1 MRRGALYSFFQQKR
15 ALVLTARSISLSL
28 SLLHVRRTCHG
39 GDNVTHVASLA
50 RKPRRGVTVPYRDT
64 VIPQGARL
72 TTARDG
78 KRVSILHSTF
88 AKSEKVIHNVRNHF
102 FLFFLETRFVY
113 IDLTNKTSLLHFFVN
128 SVNFVST
135 K

>member
-1 MRRGALYSFFQQKR
+1 MRRGALYSFFS
-15 ALVLTARSISLSL
+15 AEAGARLDRPLDLSLSL
-28 SLLHVRRTCHG
+28 SPSCEEDVSWS

-88 AKSEKVIHNVRNHF
+88 AKSEKVIYNVRNHF
-102 FLFFLETRFVY
+102 FLFFSRNQIRLYRPDQQNEFTTLFCQ
-113 IDLTNKTSLLHFFVN
+113 LC
-128 SVNFVST
+128 
-135 K
+135 

>member
-1 MRRGALYSFFQQKR
+1 MSW
-15 ALVLTARSISLSL
+15 S
-28 SLLHVRRTCHG
+28 

-88 AKSEKVIHNVRNHF
+88 AKSEKVIYNVRNHF

>member
-1 MRRGALYSFFQQKR
+1 MRRGALYSFS
-15 ALVLTARSISLSL
+15 AEAGARLDRPLDLSLSL
-28 SLLHVRRTCHG
+28 SPSCEEDVSWS

-88 AKSEKVIHNVRNHF
+88 AKSEKVIYNVRNHF
-102 FLFFLETRFVY
+102 FLFFSKPDSF
-113 IDLTNKTSLLHFFVN
+113 I
-128 SVNFVST
+128 
-135 K
+135 

>member
-1 MRRGALYSFFQQKR
+1 M
-15 ALVLTARSISLSL
+15 
-28 SLLHVRRTCHG
+28 RRTCHG

-88 AKSEKVIHNVRNHF
+88 AKSEKVIYNVRNHF
-102 FLFFLETRFVY
+102 FSFFFLETRFVY
-113 IDLTNKTSLLHFFVN
+113 IDPTNKTSLLHARSFFFLQ
-128 SVNFVST
+128 SPFHDYLLFAFSQLDYHEL
-135 K
+135 